1 MMKKISIFIAGT
13 FVGLQADNLHYAKHA
28 AHTVQESRQVQDKVF
43 NAYSTAEVVPLDVA
57 RDTKAVLDLFRTNMY
72 WLCADPHC
80 TAEQLL
86 RYVVQLSKSHS
97 IDQLTLKVL
106 RHQGQ
111 LAGFIAYQ
119 RESADQGKILLLA
132 VPEQA
137 RGKGHGM
144 VLIQHAFDALTQ
156 QGVKDIV
163 LDTSVDNVTAQRLY
177 QRAGFKNLGVH
188 PDFEKHLRFSYKVP
202 VVKAVVFA

>member
-1 MMKKISIFIAGT
+1 MMKKIIILFSVVFAA
-13 FVGLQADNLHYAKHA
+13 VQADNLNYAKHA
-28 AHTVQESRQVQDKVF
+28 AYTVQENRQVQDKVF
-43 NAYSTAEVVPLDVA
+43 NAYSTAEVVPLDLA

-72 WLCADPHC
+72 WLCADPNC

-86 RYVVQLSKSHS
+86 AYVVQLSKSPE
-97 IDQLTLKVL
+97 IDQLIIKVL

-111 LAGFIAYQ
+111 CAGFIAYQ
-119 RESADQGKILLLA
+119 LESADQGKILLLA

-144 VLIQHAFDALTQ
+144 TLIQHAFDALANR
-156 QGVKDIV
+156 GVKDIV

-188 PDFEKHLRFSYKVP
+188 PDFEKHLRFSYTVP
-202 VVKAVVFA
+202 VAKAVVFA